1 MSGSE
6 WTNDEPERRDDAR
19 PLSPE
24 VEADP
29 ETVPIPGVSRAPAQP
44 AEPAM
49 AQAPSDRDESAP
61 AQPPEGA
68 KAGPR
73 KPRGSPLRLLALL
86 AKIPLPSLGSERHE
100 MMPDAPLAA
109 PAEGQEPGPTA
120 PRSHP
125 GPKRAPVRF
134 PFLAMKRETRVGIAA
149 LVSFLFLVTA
159 LVIKKGWIG
168 GKPITVAIGGPTK
181 GDPESHSPEAKP
193 TTPGP
198 DSSAK
203 NGPKPDGTKDKPAAK
218 VKKEPREP
226 GSELAPSA
234 GDEAKPPAPVPDEPA
249 SSRLTLAGDPTATEP
264 LASPPTGPETTRPA
278 TLANTTPTTVPP
290 AFPADLPPG
299 AADLPPDPAAAQ
311 LPTVGEMPA
320 SSPPAPTPA
329 TTEPTPTAPTE
340 PSMLPVEARP
350 PATELNPPPPTA
362 PPPAERPQA
371 PPVLAETTP
380 PPIPTPAPTPPPP
393 PASAPIAA
401 AAPVL
406 AEQPPKLDP
415 VPAPSEAAGTVES
428 AATKTS
434 TVGAVGAVAAA
445 GAGWVVIQSGG
456 RRVVGASPIVSTP
469 SGDQADPPRVADGP
483 RVSDDLAADQ
493 VEPVVH
499 VVRAGEN
506 FWTISKLYYR
516 SGRFYRAL
524 HAANRRQVPKID
536 QLYVGT
542 VLRIPPPEALDR
554 SLIDPPG
561 PSTSTVSRTSK
572 RVDTDQ
578 DDLAAPAV
586 RPRMIR
592 PDPEAVEAP
601 RRPNY
606 TVKPHETLRSIA
618 RDTLNDPRRDREIY
632 NLNRDVLNDINVLE
646 PGTTLTLPEDAVVGR
661 RSR

>member
-44 AEPAM
+44 AESAM

-73 KPRGSPLRLLALL
+73 KPWGSPLRFLALL

-100 MMPDAPLAA
+100 MMPDAPPAA
-109 PAEGQEPGPTA
+109 KAEGNEPPPISPQDR
-120 PRSHP
+120 PRA
-125 GPKRAPVRF
+125 KRAPGRF

-149 LVSFLFLVTA
+149 LVSFIFLVTA

-168 GKPITVAIGGPTK
+168 GKPITVAIGGPIK
-181 GDPESHSPEAKP
+181 GDPESRSPEAKP
-193 TTPGP
+193 TTTES

-203 NGPKPDGTKDKPAAK
+203 NGPKPDGTKDKPVAK

-226 GSELAPSA
+226 GSELAPNA

-278 TLANTTPTTVPP
+278 TLANTTPTTAPP

-299 AADLPPDPAAAQ
+299 AAELPSDPAAAQ

-320 SSPPAPTPA
+320 SPAPT
-329 TTEPTPTAPTE
+329 TAPTPPNE

-362 PPPAERPQA
+362 GASTMPPTPAERPQA

-434 TVGAVGAVAAA
+434 TVGAVGAVAA

-561 PSTSTVSRTSK
+561 LSTSTVSRTSK
-572 RVDTDQ
+572 RVDADRE

-601 RRPNY
+601 RRPTY
-606 TVKPHETLRSIA
+606 TVKTHETLRSIA
-618 RDTLNDPRRDREIY
+618 RDTLNDPKRDREIY